1 MTDDANAQIVNTV
14 QILSESSQ
22 PVEDVIALDKENSG
36 QDEQSFRDS
45 TFRELNAL
53 NGENVQIDE
62 TEEDITE
69 IDEKEED
76 ITEIDEQDQTNP
88 RNISTEAEPSWL
100 ESARTDLDVYQ
111 NNLDAP
117 KLEQILFHAKSIEQI
132 INSLKTDSKQTNKV
146 SGIRKI
152 EEKARK
158 RYNRR

>member
-1 MTDDANAQIVNTV
+1 
-14 QILSESSQ
+14 
-22 PVEDVIALDKENSG
+22 
-36 QDEQSFRDS
+36 
-45 TFRELNAL
+45 
-53 NGENVQIDE
+53 
-62 TEEDITE
+62 ITE